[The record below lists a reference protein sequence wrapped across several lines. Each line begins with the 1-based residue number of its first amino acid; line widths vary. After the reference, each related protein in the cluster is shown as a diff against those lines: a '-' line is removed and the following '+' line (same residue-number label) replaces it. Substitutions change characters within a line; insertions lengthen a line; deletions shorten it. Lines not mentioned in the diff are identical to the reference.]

1 MIQRLA
7 PHVEHPLA
15 LGSFRSWL
23 RLLKGSGGIDREFL
37 PRVFFVTLS
46 TFLTSPLR
54 RYESLRYDAAIK
66 STAIHPSPIFII
78 GHWRSGTTFLH
89 NLLCQD
95 ENFGYVSTFQAMAP
109 GFCLIGERVLKP
121 LLADVVRKVHPT
133 RLIDNIPLS
142 LDAPQEEDFAIANMS
157 PYSFLHLFTF
167 PRQAP
172 FFFGRY
178 ALLDGLSG
186 HELAMWKKVY
196 LMVLRKATLKAGGK
210 PLVLKSP
217 AGSGRIRTLLELF
230 PDAKFIHIYRN
241 PYRVFLSTM
250 WAYKTVLPKSQVQK
264 VSPEQIEAYVLKFYA
279 RLMRRL
285 LADKACIPA
294 ENLVEVRFEDL
305 EAAPMEQLHSIYEGL
320 GLPGFARAEL
330 AFRAYLASV
339 ANYQKNRYELTD
351 ETIVKVN
358 DHWRFA
364 LEALGY
370 PLLEPSSP
378 PRPKKLRRVT
388 IRIPSPGGLMA

>member
-1 MIQRLA
+1 
-7 PHVEHPLA
+7 
-15 LGSFRSWL
+15 
-23 RLLKGSGGIDREFL
+23 
-37 PRVFFVTLS
+37 
-46 TFLTSPLR
+46 
-54 RYESLRYDAAIK
+54 
-66 STAIHPSPIFII
+66 
-78 GHWRSGTTFLH
+78 
-89 NLLCQD
+89 
-95 ENFGYVSTFQAMAP
+95 
-109 GFCLIGERVLKP
+109 
-121 LLADVVRKVHPT
+121 
-133 RLIDNIPLS
+133 
-142 LDAPQEEDFAIANMS
+142 
-157 PYSFLHLFTF
+157 
-167 PRQAP
+167 
-172 FFFGRY
+172 
-178 ALLDGLSG
+178 
-186 HELAMWKKVY
+186 
-196 LMVLRKATLKAGGK
+196 
-210 PLVLKSP
+210 
-217 AGSGRIRTLLELF
+217 
-230 PDAKFIHIYRN
+230 
-241 PYRVFLSTM
+241 M